1 MLLSPID
8 DPFPKQST
16 PLSSSVTYSRFRAV
30 LFNDLLD
37 SNPVNR
43 ARALDNIV
51 QIVTHWARVVTDNNA
66 LADLARPG
74 SFSAASGISVGMGV
88 HASLTPPFSPAGP
101 ATGAGAATSSIE
113 GTLFPDVG
121 TVANTEDEH
130 DVQHTRLPSSV
141 LPSAMEKLTISTHPH
156 QCSLTA
162 ESSEISPLHSRTRK
176 DSSISMTSS
185 SPIAGSPHHS
195 AASSASNPDA
205 VNSQAATV
213 SSLSPMNSSSYHFQN
228 DPDVHFNR
236 ALPDKL
242 SPLEERVAEVDEAA
256 RLLRHHVLTILRF
269 SVCCPY
275 KDVKICLVGLLTEL
289 ESLNIPIPKPIHP
302 SASFFIDP
310 KDIYLLDSPENSRC
324 PSPTL
329 SAKDR
334 SLSSSSLATLPATPT
349 CLPPSVGCVPDEA
362 TKQIMT
368 QTFLNY
374 GRTSNLFRVLA
385 FFPSFWE
392 KFESAQTCMMN
403 GPGPIPKP
411 WRCYVAIMAASQY
424 NCQYMVSMM
433 KLDYL
438 TSGGDP
444 IWLNG
449 LQFTTQKI
457 RNLAKLNGLMAHQP
471 WLLKPRHIQELVC
484 RESNHNPHNVWTIS
498 ELAQA
503 MVILSTVHSISMFVA
518 ACGIVPEIDMVGG
531 TVVDLTKVQTRRTQ
545 DESIISPL
553 SMLPSPRSDLDPA
566 TKTSTTEAVSTCLKQ
581 AQDHTLGED
590 EVPSPFYFHV
600 TLPSAPLSKRTY
612 DEATSKLHTA
622 ELIKR
627 LMLGQDDCC
636 TDGEDVDAEAE
647 ALENPTGQDLPR
659 GFEEIE
665 DTFPAPEPKIIS
677 PAVSTPLSEAAVA
690 QEQVDK
696 KIRPVQEDMSRFLD
710 MGCQVEPALFDCR
723 SSRYKVF
730 KVDEFRWE
738 DDASALLSKCLPE
751 LSEALEDEYA
761 ETLNF
766 TDLSFFDENE
776 DRHEGGVDTFAFRQA
791 IWFYTL
797 RLCGL
802 LHQEYNY
809 RNLSKFLNITLA
821 AYIRKACH
829 GISMVEVPAS
839 LEGSDVSA
847 PLQYCLSD
855 LNKIDKNDF
864 DNMGFELRPE
874 ERCHINIIVME
885 ACKQAKLM
893 YALRAVDRWERKDE
907 GDDEEEDEG
916 ADDRF

>member
-8 DPFPKQST
+8 EPFPKQST
-16 PLSSSVTYSRFRAV
+16 PSSSVTYSRFRAV

-37 SNPVNR
+37 TNPANR

-51 QIVTHWARVVTDNNA
+51 QIVTEWARVVTDNNA
-66 LADLARPG
+66 LVDLSRPG
-74 SFSAASGISVGMGV
+74 SFSAASGLHGNP
-88 HASLTPPFSPAGP
+88 TPPFSPGGTT
-101 ATGAGAATSSIE
+101 TGAAASCSIE
-113 GTLFPDVG
+113 GTLFGSLCP
-121 TVANTEDEH
+121 ED
-130 DVQHTRLPSSV
+130 DQLLQDPLATMDRLS
-141 LPSAMEKLTISTHPH
+141 ISTSPPLHPH
-156 QCSLTA
+156 A
-162 ESSEISPLHSRTRK
+162 SEDVVSHRSRSRK
-176 DSSISMTSS
+176 DSFVSSS
-185 SPIAGSPHHS
+185 SPIASSPNS
-195 AASSASNPDA
+195 NDPAGGLNNALSS
-205 VNSQAATV
+205 
-213 SSLSPMNSSSYHFQN
+213 SPLNSSSYHFQN

-256 RLLRHHVLTILRF
+256 RLLRHHILTILRF

-275 KDVKICLVGLLTEL
+275 KDVKLCLVSLLNEL
-289 ESLNIPIPKPIHP
+289 EALHIPIPRPIHP

-310 KDIYLLDSPENSRC
+310 KDIFLLDSPETSPC
-324 PSPTL
+324 TSPTL
-329 SAKDR
+329 SAWDH
-334 SLSSSSLATLPATPT
+334 SESSSSLATLPMTISV
-349 CLPPSVGCVPDEA
+349 LPPPVGCVPDEA
-362 TKQIMT
+362 IRQIMT
-368 QTFLNY
+368 QTFQNC
-374 GRTSNLFRVLA
+374 GRISNLSRILA

-392 KFESAQTCMMN
+392 KFEQSQTCMMN

-411 WRCYVAIMAASQY
+411 WRCYLAIMAASQY

-444 IWLNG
+444 TWLNG

-503 MVILSTVHSISMFVA
+503 MVILATVHSISMFVA
-518 ACGIVPEIDMVGG
+518 TCGIVPEIDMVGG
-531 TVVDLTKVQTRRTQ
+531 TFVDLARIQNRKGQ
-545 DESIISPL
+545 DETIMSPL
-553 SMLPSPRSDLDPA
+553 SMLPSPRSEGSSSSP
-566 TKTSTTEAVSTCLKQ
+566 EQ
-581 AQDHTLGED
+581 QDDRVLAED
-590 EVPSPFYFHV
+590 MARSPSHFNI
-600 TLPSAPLSKRTY
+600 TLPTTPVTRKTY
-612 DEATSKLHTA
+612 DEATSRMHTA

-627 LMLGQDDCC
+627 LLAESDSCC
-636 TDGEDVDAEAE
+636 TEGEEGECDSQVELVLATDQ
-647 ALENPTGQDLPR
+647 NLPP
-659 GFEEIE
+659 GFEDID
-665 DTFPAPEPKIIS
+665 DTFPLPEQRNIS
-677 PAVSTPLSEAAVA
+677 PSLSTSMTETLSGGQDYTE
-690 QEQVDK
+690 K
-696 KIRPVQEDMSRFLD
+696 KLRPVQEDMGRFLD
-710 MGCQVEPALFDCR
+710 MTCQIEPAFFDCR

-730 KVDEFRWE
+730 RVDDFRWE

-751 LSEALEDEYA
+751 LSECLEDEYA

-766 TDLSFFDENE
+766 TDLSFFDQNT
-776 DRHEGGVDTFAFRQA
+776 DMHLGGVDTFAFRQA
-791 IWFYTL
+791 IWHYTL

-809 RNLSKFLNITLA
+809 RNFSKYLNSALA
-821 AYIRKACH
+821 GFIRKACH
-829 GISMVEVPAS
+829 GITMVEIPAQ
-839 LEGSDVSA
+839 EGA
-847 PLQYCLSD
+847 EFTQQPQYYLSD
-855 LNKIDKNDF
+855 MNKIDKNDF

-907 GDDEEEDEG
+907 CDDEEDEG

>member
-8 DPFPKQST
+8 DPKESPQ
-16 PLSSSVTYSRFRAV
+16 SSSVTYSRFRAV
-30 LFNDLLD
+30 LFQDLLD
-37 SNPVNR
+37 SNSTNR

-51 QIVTHWARVVTDNNA
+51 QIVTEWARVVTDNGSI
-66 LADLARPG
+66 ADLSSSHPNP
-74 SFSAASGISVGMGV
+74 
-88 HASLTPPFSPAGP
+88 TPPFSPAP
-101 ATGAGAATSSIE
+101 VACSIQA
-113 GTLFPDVG
+113 TLFPSTSNSSTSSSIDPNA
-121 TVANTEDEH
+121 TT
-130 DVQHTRLPSSV
+130 TTTTTTTTSSV
-141 LPSAMEKLTISTHPH
+141 LHGHSIIGTALAMEKLTISTQQQQHV
-156 QCSLTA
+156 
-162 ESSEISPLHSRTRK
+162 SSDDNNNDASQTYQSQRTRQESTTMSA
-176 DSSISMTSS
+176 SSPIPSSPHTSNSACHSASSSTSAAEAQGTSLSQTVLSS
-185 SPIAGSPHHS
+185 SPIA
-195 AASSASNPDA
+195 
-205 VNSQAATV
+205 
-213 SSLSPMNSSSYHFQN
+213 SSSYHFQN

-256 RLLRHHVLTILRF
+256 RLLRHHILTILRF

-275 KDVKICLVGLLTEL
+275 KDVKICLVGLLNDL

-302 SASFFIDP
+302 SASFFIEP

-334 SLSSSSLATLPATPT
+334 SSSSSSLSTLPTTAAG

-368 QTFLNY
+368 QTFANY
-374 GRTSNLFRVLA
+374 GRTSNLFRIMA
-385 FFPSFWE
+385 FFPTFWE
-392 KFESAQTCMMN
+392 KFESSQTCMMN

-444 IWLNG
+444 TWLNG
-449 LQFTTQKI
+449 LQYTTQKI

-471 WLLKPRHIQELVC
+471 WRLKPRHIQELVC
-484 RESNHNPHNVWTIS
+484 RETKHNPHNVWTIS
-498 ELAQA
+498 ELAQV

-531 TVVDLTKVQTRRTQ
+531 TFVDFNKLQARKAQ
-545 DESIISPL
+545 EEAMMSPL
-553 SMLPSPRSDLDPA
+553 TMLPSPRSDQDACANTSKAGDASPSSENSPSSPEDDP
-566 TKTSTTEAVSTCLKQ
+566 TR
-581 AQDHTLGED
+581 
-590 EVPSPFYFHV
+590 SPFHFHI
-600 TLPSAPLSKRTY
+600 TLPPIPLSKKTY

-627 LMLGQDDCC
+627 LLLERETCC
-636 TDGEDVDAEAE
+636 TEGEECDSESLLDED
-647 ALENPTGQDLPR
+647 PTGQNLPH

-665 DTFPAPEPKIIS
+665 DTFPAPEPRIIS
-677 PAVSTPLSEAAVA
+677 PPLSTSLSEAMSTQDQHQL
-690 QEQVDK
+690 QERT
-696 KIRPVQEDMSRFLD
+696 IRPVQEDMSRFLD
-710 MGCQVEPALFDCR
+710 MTCQIEPALFDCR
-723 SSRYKVF
+723 SSQYKVF
-730 KVDEFRWE
+730 RVDEFRWE
-738 DDASALLSKCLPE
+738 DDASAVLSRCLPE
-751 LSEALEDEYA
+751 LSETLEDEFT

-776 DRHEGGVDTFAFRQA
+776 DKHEGGVDTFAFREA

-797 RLCGL
+797 RLFGL

-809 RNLSKFLNITLA
+809 RNLSRFMNTTLA

-829 GISMVEVPAS
+829 GITMTEVPGS
-839 LEGSDVSA
+839 PDGSEG
-847 PLQYCLSD
+847 QQFYLSD
-855 LNKIDKNDF
+855 SNKVDKNDF

-874 ERCHINIIVME
+874 ERCHVNIIVME
-885 ACKQAKLM
+885 ASKQAKLM
-893 YALRAVDRWERKDE
+893 YALRAVDRWERKGD